1 MDKIIIN
8 GEECR
13 RVKNFQRYHI
23 SESGRVYR
31 TETGKKRSW
40 RTKGKVYINELKVHF
55 RTRNGKLRHGQLSL
69 TDKKGKLHNVLA
81 APLVA
86 LAFGVIPDE
95 IDMKKQAIDYKD
107 GNKKNLHY
115 TNIKVVKKVHPN
127 SKLNKEDVK
136 HIKKQIKMGI
146 PLRTIARFFRV
157 SEMQI
162 NRIKTGEN
170 WGNGKRKI
178 KAPEAPFEIEDG
190 RIRKYIA
197 TFDKKKAPDGI
208 KKEFTVKRNPDN
220 PIDNTIQGI
229 VNGYKLSL
237 KHRNITR
244 AQQIVKKLNNY
255 FFDIKTNEE
264 VNTLMVKKNIESH
277 SNT

>member
-1 MDKIIIN
+1 MDKLIIN

-13 RVKNFQRYHI
+13 RIKNFERYHI

-31 TETGKKRSW
+31 TDIDKKRSW

-55 RTRNGKLRHGQLSL
+55 RYRKGNLRPGHVSL
-69 TDKKGKLHNVLA
+69 TDTEGKLHNVTV
-81 APLVA
+81 APLIAV
-86 LAFGVIPDE
+86 AFGVISDE
-95 IDMKKQAIDYKD
+95 LNMNKQAIEYKD
-107 GNKKNLHY
+107 GNRKNLHY
-115 TNIKVVKKVHPN
+115 TNLVVVKKIHPN
-127 SKLNKEDVK
+127 SKLNREDVK

-197 TFDKKKAPDGI
+197 TFNKKKTVDGI
-208 KKEFTVKRNPDN
+208 KKEFTVKRNNNDPT
-220 PIDNTIQGI
+220 DNTIQGI

-244 AQQIVKKLNNY
+244 AEQLVKKLNNY
-255 FFDIKTNEE
+255 FFYSK
-264 VNTLMVKKNIESH
+264 M
-277 SNT
+277 